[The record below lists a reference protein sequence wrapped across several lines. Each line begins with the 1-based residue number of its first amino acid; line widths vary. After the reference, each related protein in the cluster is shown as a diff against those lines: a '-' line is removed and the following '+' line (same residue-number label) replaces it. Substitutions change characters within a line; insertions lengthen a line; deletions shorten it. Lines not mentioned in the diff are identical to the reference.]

1 MEQNQ
6 VCVLFWVKFTFNYPD
21 IKEVIKWICE
31 KTDKNWLYDHLLS
44 KFYHL
49 YDTFGSHAVMGMFYC
64 EIDKDLR
71 DALTEYALTVWA
83 PVGMCHTYEEVKGLL
98 GIK

>member
-31 KTDKNWLYDHLLS
+31 KTDKN
-44 KFYHL
+44 K
-49 YDTFGSHAVMGMFYC
+49 
-64 EIDKDLR
+64 EDLR

-83 PVGMCHTYEEVKGLL
+83 PVGMCHTYEEVKTLL
-98 GIK
+98 GI